1 MYDLINLR
9 AIIIRIGDSTDE
21 STHWTGKALEGSFI
35 NLIKTE

>member
-21 STHWTGKALEGSFI
+21 SPHWTEKALEGYFI